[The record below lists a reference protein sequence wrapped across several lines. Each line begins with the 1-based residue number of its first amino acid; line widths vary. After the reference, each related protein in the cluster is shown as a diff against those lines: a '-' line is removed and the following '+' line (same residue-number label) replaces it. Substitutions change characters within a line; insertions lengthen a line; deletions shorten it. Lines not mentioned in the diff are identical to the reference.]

1 MRLSLAGGFRRQRC
15 PLEQGSAGSRS
26 YFSVRLWLHVRSL
39 LFSFRSLSSI
49 PVRLSRRRVTISS
62 PGIGTLNAAS
72 TPCTTSAVLAL
83 GIRVSILKDWS
94 LLSTEKGRRWL
105 AKKDDSLPG
114 SQSASTVMGSF
125 PLARVRELV
134 SRLADPKLP
143 RFTHLFAHTA
153 AWPFSSC
160 RARPETW
167 PTKVPGIGLLECSAG
182 ALHNF
187 ELILH
192 VLQET
197 L

>member
-1 MRLSLAGGFRRQRC
+1 
-15 PLEQGSAGSRS
+15 
-26 YFSVRLWLHVRSL
+26 VRLWLHVRSL

-49 PVRLSRRRVTISS
+49 PVRWSRRRVTISP
-62 PGIGTLNAAS
+62 PGLGTLNAAS
-72 TPCTTSAVLAL
+72 TPCTTSTVRAL
-83 GIRVSILKDWS
+83 GSRVSFVKDWS
-94 LLSTEKGRRWL
+94 LLSTEKWRRSL
-105 AKKDDSLPG
+105 AKKDDLLPG
-114 SQSASTVMGSF
+114 SQSASTVMVSF
-125 PLARVRELV
+125 PLARVRQPV

-143 RFTHLFAHTA
+143 QFTHLLAHTA
-153 AWPFSSC
+153 AWPVSSC
-160 RARPETW
+160 RAQPETW